1 MRGCGVVV
9 GTSEHDAN
17 EHRLEPYTEKM
28 ISKIIFLQ
36 QRRRK
41 NLLVNAEIWKAIQ
54 VIQFSKLFQSSS
66 VLISGAAPHL

>member
-17 EHRLEPYTEKM
+17 EYRFEPYTEM
-28 ISKIIFLQ
+28 IISKIIFLQ

-41 NLLVNAEIWKAIQ
+41 NLLVNAEIWKAI
-54 VIQFSKLFQSSS
+54 
-66 VLISGAAPHL
+66 PR